1 MRICIHRGSRQ
12 IGGNCVEL
20 ESGGKHLLIDLG
32 LPLDAKA
39 NTKDYLPTIDGFDG
53 NDPSLLGILISHL
66 HLDHSGLLAQIS
78 QTIPIGMGPAA
89 RRIMTAAAPFLRG
102 GAPVP
107 APGWDFTS
115 EQCFEIGPFSI
126 TPYLVD
132 HSAYDAYALLI
143 ECGGKRL
150 FYSGDLRAHGRKAKL
165 FNMLIHHPPD
175 TIDTL
180 LLEGTSLGR
189 LSDEEHFPTES
200 DVEEELLQ
208 LFKAARGLALVYT
221 SAQNIDRL
229 VSIMRAAKRCG
240 RRLVIDLYAAA
251 ILEATG
257 NANIPQSD
265 WPDVSLFI
273 PESQRRK
280 IKKNEWF
287 DLLKRHSTNRIF
299 IEDLREHAGKS
310 VLLFRPLHCDDLE
323 LGGCLESA
331 VYIYSM
337 WEGYQSEERYG
348 EVKKWLEKNDIPEHL
363 IHTSGH
369 ASVPDLKKLVE
380 ALAPRRVVPMH
391 TAYPARYTELFPD
404 VELHPDNEWWEI

>member
-1 MRICIHRGSRQ
+1 MHICIHRGSRQ

-20 ESGGKHLLIDLG
+20 ESDGKRLLIDLG
-32 LPLDAKA
+32 LPLDALSNIKE
-39 NTKDYLPTIDGFDG
+39 YLPEVAGLDG

-89 RRIMTAAAPFLRG
+89 RRIMTAAAPFLRD

-107 APGWDFTS
+107 APGWDFVS
-115 EQCFEIGPFSI
+115 GQRFKIGPFSI

-150 FYSGDLRAHGRKAKL
+150 FYSGDLRAHGRKSKL
-165 FNMLIHHPPD
+165 FNKLIHQPPD
-175 TIDTL
+175 KIDTL

-189 LSDEEHFPTES
+189 LSDEEHFPTET
-200 DVEEELLQ
+200 DVEEELLHI
-208 LFKAARGLALVYT
+208 FKTAPGLAMVYT
-221 SAQNIDRL
+221 STQNIDRL
-229 VSIMRAAKRCG
+229 VSIMRAAKRSG

-257 NANIPQSD
+257 NAKIPQSD
-265 WPDVSLFI
+265 WPDISLFI

-280 IKKNEWF
+280 IKTNGWF
-287 DLLKRHSTNRIF
+287 DLLKRHSINRIF
-299 IEDLREHAGKS
+299 IEDLRVHAGKS
-310 VLLFRPLHCDDLE
+310 VLLFRPLHCEDLE
-323 LGGCLESA
+323 RGDCLQGA

-337 WEGYQSEERYG
+337 WEGYQSEERY
-348 EVKKWLEKNDIPEHL
+348 VDVQKWLEKNAIPEHL

-369 ASVPDLKKLVE
+369 ASVPDLKKLVA
-380 ALAPRRVVPMH
+380 ALAPKRVVPMH
-391 TAYPARYTELFPD
+391 TAYPARYAELFPD
-404 VELHPDNEWWEI
+404 VELHADNEWWEI